1 MTNQYLKLFSV
12 CSPNHFKC
20 PFPWFLTQQEIL
32 NSSVMEMAK
41 HNVEIHVL
49 VKSAFSGH
57 TRTKDKIMSIRQMF
71 MQSFWS
77 EFKISFAQ
85 AKMQYHLKEVIQK
98 CSLRNKQ
105 HSTFSSGWSRETACK
120 PWITS
125 QWIEIFLW
133 LVKPESNSHLLTAW
147 WMTSVLTYAECP
159 KGRVLSMPST
169 TWDGGHCTVNS
180 WGPLFS
186 ACLGEH

>member
-1 MTNQYLKLFSV
+1 
-12 CSPNHFKC
+12 
-20 PFPWFLTQQEIL
+20 
-32 NSSVMEMAK
+32 MEMAK

-98 CSLRNKQ
+98 YSLHNEQ

-120 PWITS
+120 P
-125 QWIEIFLW
+125 
-133 LVKPESNSHLLTAW
+133 
-147 WMTSVLTYAECP
+147 
-159 KGRVLSMPST
+159 
-169 TWDGGHCTVNS
+169 
-180 WGPLFS
+180 
-186 ACLGEH
+186 

>member
-1 MTNQYLKLFSV
+1 
-12 CSPNHFKC
+12 
-20 PFPWFLTQQEIL
+20 
-32 NSSVMEMAK
+32 METSK
-41 HNVEIHVL
+41 QNVP
-49 VKSAFSGH
+49 VKSVFSGH
-57 TRTKDKIMSIRQMF
+57 TRTKDKIMSIKHSSRDLE
-71 MQSFWS
+71 W
-77 EFKISFAQ
+77 I
-85 AKMQYHLKEVIQK
+85 HLHRPRCNLIWTRL
-98 CSLRNKQ
+98 LRNV
-105 HSTFSSGWSRETACK
+105 HCTTSSTFSSAWLKETAAEH
-120 PWITS
+120 WITS

-159 KGRVLSMPST
+159 KGRVLSLPST